1 MAAFSARIKSWHRW
15 TSLQIIP
22 ADDLYLGAGQTAQT
36 IIKSSGLI
44 STNRY
49 RRQVAIDP
57 VELTVLNEVFNNSPK
72 CFVLQADATQ
82 FEILRKANL
91 TETGR
96 VWVVAGDDKR
106 NISILENLI
115 FTEREFLD
123 TSEPK
128 NESTKAIRRWFVDIA
143 NSDTV
148 RLASTLFKNP
158 PGVVIEYFNIE
169 RLAARSLVQDFVKN
183 VLPPLCKGPAATPI
197 LNLCVVGS
205 TELAEALILHSIQQ
219 LVVSE
224 NPESCLRITWIA
236 GNASER
242 MSQLKERIPAL
253 GDMHP
258 NEAYFSGLLPLARVN
273 CVDTDERNISP
284 ATWIESQKDSP
295 FSAVYI
301 ACEDELLSGGSLLRI
316 SALRDLAA
324 GPKPIQ
330 HPIVLCYWDKLPD
343 WAAKVPLNGVSYFH
357 VTGKIFR
364 SGENYPGEN
373 MDELAKLVNSS
384 YSIPPD
390 SPKPE
395 SSFVEMKWATLDPW
409 SRWSS
414 RMSADHSAVKDALIT
429 NWADAESD
437 IKGRAT
443 RLTSDE
449 VERNLDFL
457 AALEH
462 RRFVIERLIEGW
474 LPLKNNEDSTPSG
487 FTYSQQKNL
496 LRLNK
501 TLVTYRDLP
510 EEEKL
515 KIAPS
520 IRALP
525 TLITWLD
532 YSKTKSKI

>member
-1 MAAFSARIKSWHRW
+1 
-15 TSLQIIP
+15 
-22 ADDLYLGAGQTAQT
+22 
-36 IIKSSGLI
+36 
-44 STNRY
+44 
-49 RRQVAIDP
+49 
-57 VELTVLNEVFNNSPK
+57 
-72 CFVLQADATQ
+72 
-82 FEILRKANL
+82 
-91 TETGR
+91 
-96 VWVVAGDDKR
+96 
-106 NISILENLI
+106 
-115 FTEREFLD
+115 
-123 TSEPK
+123 
-128 NESTKAIRRWFVDIA
+128 
-143 NSDTV
+143 
-148 RLASTLFKNP
+148 
-158 PGVVIEYFNIE
+158 
-169 RLAARSLVQDFVKN
+169 
-183 VLPPLCKGPAATPI
+183 
-197 LNLCVVGS
+197 
-205 TELAEALILHSIQQ
+205 
-219 LVVSE
+219 
-224 NPESCLRITWIA
+224 
-236 GNASER
+236 
-242 MSQLKERIPAL
+242 
-253 GDMHP
+253 
-258 NEAYFSGLLPLARVN
+258 
-273 CVDTDERNISP
+273 
-284 ATWIESQKDSP
+284 
-295 FSAVYI
+295 
-301 ACEDELLSGGSLLRI
+301 
-316 SALRDLAA
+316 
-324 GPKPIQ
+324 
-330 HPIVLCYWDKLPD
+330 
-343 WAAKVPLNGVSYFH
+343 
-357 VTGKIFR
+357 
-364 SGENYPGEN
+364 

-525 TLITWLD
+525 TLINWLD
-532 YSKTKSKI
+532 HSKTKSKI